1 MAIINEPLEVQFANG
16 KYGLSVRRLW
26 EHMNLDQINVFGRSI
41 SSRLELNDATR
52 FIDVVRCS
60 GSDSQ
65 LTGLSLFDLR
75 AGEVPDR

>member
-1 MAIINEPLEVQFANG
+1 
-16 KYGLSVRRLW
+16 
-26 EHMNLDQINVFGRSI
+26 MNLDQINVFGRSI
-41 SSRLELNDATR
+41 SSQLELNDATR
-52 FIDVVRCS
+52 FIDVVRFS